1 MTTSVNTTVS
11 LDNLLAKS
19 TVPVIRTGETL
30 AISQTITMG
39 SALGKK
45 LVAAGAVANGG
56 AGGGGANTGDGTC
69 TAFALT
75 NSGVIPKI
83 GTYALKF
90 TAAVTHGGEYIVKDP
105 FGMTVAYGAMTA
117 GAGAATIIEVEG
129 FVFTLTDGSTDFAV
143 GDGFTLTIAAGTG
156 QVVKLDKSLTD
167 GSQFIYG
174 IALEAVTT
182 GSGATGS
189 VPVGITGVY
198 NSDVVNFVS
207 GTTVADVVEDARK
220 KGIFFVDATF

>member
-30 AISQTITMG
+30 AISQTITVG
-39 SALGKK
+39 SAVGKK
-45 LVAAGAVANGG
+45 LVAAGAVAAGG
-56 AGGGGANTGDGTC
+56 AGGGGSNTGDGTC
-69 TAFALT
+69 TEFALT

-90 TAAVTHGGEYIVKDP
+90 TKVVTHGGDFVVRDP
-105 FGMTVAYGAMTA
+105 FGMTVANGSMTA
-117 GAGAATIIEVEG
+117 GAGANTVFEVDG
-129 FVFTLTDGSTDFAV
+129 FSFKLTDGATDFIV
-143 GDGFTLTIAAGTG
+143 GDGFTMVIAAGTG

-174 IALEAVTT
+174 IALEALTT

-189 VPVGITGVY
+189 LPVALTGKF
-198 NSDVVNFVS
+198 NSDTVNFVS